1 MGAIALGR
9 HQVALFVATFGGL
22 EYSDPT
28 IDKLN
33 SFEGPG
39 FLTGAA
45 VLNLNLSLARAFRQ
59 RELPLC

>member
-9 HQVALFVATFGGL
+9 HQVALFVAAFGGL

-28 IDKLN
+28 IDKFN
-33 SFEGPG
+33 SFEGPA
-39 FLTGAA
+39 FFEGAA

-59 RELPLC
+59 SQLPLC